1 MHECLQ
7 CGNKGSFQ
15 SFVYDYFFDTELD
28 DEVAALKCPNCGED
42 DEERIVEIE
51 EVTNDK
57 I

>member
-1 MHECLQ
+1 MYECLQ

-42 DEERIVEIE
+42 DEEQIVEIE
-51 EVTNDK
+51 EE
-57 I
+57 